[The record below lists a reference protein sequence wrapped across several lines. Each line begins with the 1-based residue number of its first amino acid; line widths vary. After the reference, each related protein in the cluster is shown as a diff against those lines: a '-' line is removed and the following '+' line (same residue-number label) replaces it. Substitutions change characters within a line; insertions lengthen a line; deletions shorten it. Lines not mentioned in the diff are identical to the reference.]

1 MLRNRIWRGGGGLLL
16 DMENAAAI
24 ERANAIRPTAQDE
37 AMMKEM
43 GW

>member
-1 MLRNRIWRGGGGLLL
+1 MGILL

-24 ERANAIRPTAQDE
+24 ERANAIRPTAQDA